1 MGTSSP
7 SFFMKYEII
16 ELDRRHSYHKIY
28 KYSIEF
34 SKGSWKGTGAL
45 DFDRAR
51 RWFNE
56 SFGWS
61 QEVDVQQKMAGQARE
76 THQADGINFHWA
88 FTTQYRNY
96 RIYVSSDKEL
106 AWFQLSHIRET

>member
-1 MGTSSP
+1 LFTLSS
-7 SFFMKYEII
+7 SLYEIV

-34 SKGSWKGTGAL
+34 SKASWKGTGAL

-61 QEVDVQQKMAGQARE
+61 QEVDVQKKIASFVAI
-76 THQADGINFHWA
+76 THQANDINFHWA

-106 AWFQLSHIRET
+106 AWFQLSHVRES

>member
-1 MGTSSP
+1 MGASSP
-7 SFFMKYEII
+7 SFFMRYEIV

-34 SKGSWKGTGAL
+34 SKASWVGTGAL

-56 SFGWS
+56 NFGWS
-61 QEVDVQQKMAGQARE
+61 QEVDVQQKMAGLTRE
-76 THQADGINFHWA
+76 ANEANEINFHWA

-96 RIYVSSDKEL
+96 RIYVSSDKEM
-106 AWFQLSHIRET
+106 AWFQLAHVRKT

>member
-7 SFFMKYEII
+7 SFIMKYEIV

-34 SKGSWKGTGAL
+34 SKGSWVGTGAL

-56 SFGWS
+56 NFGWS
-61 QEVDVQQKMAGQARE
+61 QEVDVQYWMAGQAQE
-76 THQADGINFHWA
+76 THQANGINFHWA
-88 FTTQYRNY
+88 FTTQYKNY
-96 RIYVSSDKEL
+96 RIYISSDKEL
-106 AWFQLSHIRET
+106 AWFQLSHIQDA